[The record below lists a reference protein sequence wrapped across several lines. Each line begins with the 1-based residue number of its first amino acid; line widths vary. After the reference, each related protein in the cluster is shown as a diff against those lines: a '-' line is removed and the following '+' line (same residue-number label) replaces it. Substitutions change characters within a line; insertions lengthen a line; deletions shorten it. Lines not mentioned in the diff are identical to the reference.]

1 LLKIIYSATITEL
14 INVKNNNYKKI
25 EIMEVTRYIITL
37 AVLNDEKK
45 LIPFWDDKCIY
56 KKGQYGEVVSL
67 SDSSFNETYSF
78 VECVYD
84 LKKKQLEMG
93 IELNHYP
100 SEKDIPFKI
109 NESVFVEQ
117 QHRHIVEAKVV
128 EIIYEDF
135 SVEIK
140 RGKKL
145 DDWWIKR
152 FKDVNFEPNL
162 IYVIKIWKPYFL
174 LDNGD
179 VIKYEHELFH
189 KAKESDKAVK
199 NDK

>member
-1 LLKIIYSATITEL
+1 
-14 INVKNNNYKKI
+14 
-25 EIMEVTRYIITL
+25 MEVTRYIITL

-56 KKGQYGEVVSL
+56 KKGEYGEVISL
-67 SDSSFNETYSF
+67 SDSSIKETYSF

-117 QHRHIVEAKVV
+117 QHRYLVEAKVV

-145 DDWWIKR
+145 DDWWSKR
-152 FKDVNFEPNL
+152 FKKVNFEPNL

-174 LDNGD
+174 LDNGT

-189 KAKESDKAVK
+189 KAKESNTAVK